1 MELLIRNA
9 EGNVP
14 DKDREYAAKKLGRLD
29 RYFSKANKVEMV
41 HSVEKGA
48 HRLEVTVF
56 ADEFTIR
63 GEEQDASLRACI
75 DRVADKLEKR
85 LLRLKSKLIDSHRRR
100 GSKEIPPALLEV
112 EAEEPHPA
120 VEDIVVERKR
130 FSAKPMTVEEAILQM
145 ELVGHDFFVFQN
157 SESGT
162 VCVLYH
168 RKRGGYGLLEPSE
181 A

>member
-41 HSVEKGA
+41 HSAEKSV

-56 ADEFTIR
+56 ADGFTLR
-63 GEEQDASLRACI
+63 GEERDSSLRACI
-75 DRVADKLEKR
+75 DKVADKLEKR
-85 LLRLKSKLIDSHRRR
+85 LQRLKTKLIDSHRRR
-100 GSKEIPPALLEV
+100 GNKEMPPALLEAEP
-112 EAEEPHPA
+112 EAERPA
-120 VEDIVVERKR
+120 LEDVVVERKR

-145 ELVGHDFFVFQN
+145 ELVGHDFFVFHN
-157 SESGT
+157 SESGST
-162 VCVLYH
+162 CVLYQ
-168 RKRGGYGLLEPSE
+168 RKRGGYGLLEPNE
-181 A
+181 P

>member
-41 HSVEKGA
+41 HSVEKSA

-85 LLRLKSKLIDSHRRR
+85 LRRLKTKLIDSHRRR
-100 GSKEIPPALLEV
+100 GSKEVPPALLEAET
-112 EAEEPHPA
+112 EAEQPA
-120 VEDIVVERKR
+120 IEDAVVERKR